1 MTRIIPKPIHDEIM
15 KEISQYDHDTAL
27 DQIIEALFEAKKPKL
42 ALWLAVEFER
52 PF

>member
-1 MTRIIPKPIHDEIM
+1 MRSIPKPIHEEIM
-15 KEISQYDHDTAL
+15 REISQYDREKAL
-27 DQIIEALFEAKKPKL
+27 DQIIESLFEAKKPKL

>member
-1 MTRIIPKPIHDEIM
+1 MRTIPKPIHEEIM
-15 KEISQYDHDTAL
+15 KEISQYEREAAL
-27 DQIIEALFEAKKPKL
+27 DQIIEALFETKRPKL